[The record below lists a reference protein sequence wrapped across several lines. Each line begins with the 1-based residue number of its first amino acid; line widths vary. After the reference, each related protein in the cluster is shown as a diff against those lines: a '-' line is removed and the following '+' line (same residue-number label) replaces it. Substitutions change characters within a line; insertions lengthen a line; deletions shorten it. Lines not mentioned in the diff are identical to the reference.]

1 MPERIV
7 MAIMGWSSASMAQ
20 RYQHVTEPMLN
31 DVGRKIGAALWGDVG
46 SDPEERD
53 EDAA

>member
-1 MPERIV
+1 

-31 DVGRKIGAALWGDVG
+31 DVGRKIVAALWGDVG